1 MSHASR
7 SIRIAVAVVS
17 AALVMTGCSSSDGSD
32 SAAKK
37 GRPPAVDAQA
47 MNARPASKVRQGGTL
62 KLSIQKWIHQYNFFQ
77 VDGTDGDAVAILEQV
92 EPVLLP
98 RDAKG
103 VPHPDPDFLISAKV
117 TSTSPQVVTYK
128 LNPKAKWS
136 NGKHLS
142 YRDFEALWKACN
154 GSDDQYLVAD
164 STGYDQISKVERGVN
179 DQEVKI
185 TFGKPYADWQ
195 RLFRPLMPADGIDTP
210 DKFNKGWIEK
220 IPITG
225 SSWKIKSFDKTGQT
239 ISTVPDPAWWGA
251 RPKLDSIT
259 WRALAQP
266 ADTEAYLNKE
276 IDEAPAILPE
286 DYKRL
291 AKAPGTDIRSGAR
304 WDEVHITLGARGPL
318 KDLKV
323 RQALDLAID
332 RKGIVAAFD
341 KDLNT
346 PVRTLDNHFFMP
358 NQQGYRANAGKWG
371 KYDLEGA
378 KKLLD
383 EAGWKD
389 NGPGKPRTKG
399 GKQLSLQYVISAG
412 SSSAALDQAQIVQA
426 QLGRAG
432 FKINIQKVPDADYS
446 DRYLDRGDFDLTSF
460 RNVDYIFHSQ
470 LYSTFRQP
478 KGKQTYLN
486 FGAIGSPEID
496 RLMTQA
502 AQETDTAKSNALYN
516 QADVKIWAE
525 VHSIEL
531 YQRPQILAVRSG
543 LANFGAPGLGDW
555 NFVTMGWE
563 K

>member
-1 MSHASR
+1 MPRASR
-7 SIRIAVAVVS
+7 STRVAIAAVS
-17 AALVMTGCSSSDGSD
+17 AAMVMAGCGSSDDSD
-32 SAAKK
+32 NAPKK
-37 GRPPAVDAQA
+37 GKAPAVDAQA
-47 MNARPASKVRQGGTL
+47 MNAQPASKIRQGGSL
-62 KLSIQKWIHQYNFFQ
+62 KLSVQKWVHQYNFYQ
-77 VDGTDGDAVAILEQV
+77 VDGTDGDADAILEQV

-103 VPHPDPDFLISAKV
+103 VPHPDPDFLVSAQV
-117 TSTSPQVVTYK
+117 TSVSPQVVTYK

-142 YRDFEALWKACN
+142 YRDFVALWKACN
-154 GSDDQYLVAD
+154 GSNDQYLVAD
-164 STGYDQISKVERGVN
+164 STGYDQISKIARGAD
-179 DQEVKI
+179 DQEVKV
-185 TFGKPYADWQ
+185 TFSKPYADWQ
-195 RLFRPLMPADGIDTP
+195 RLFRPLLPADGIDTP
-210 DKFNKGWIEK
+210 EKFNKGWIEK

-239 ISTVPDPAWWGA
+239 VSTIPDPNWWSTK
-251 RPKLDSIT
+251 PKLDSIT

-276 IDEAPAILPE
+276 IDETPAILPE
-286 DYKRL
+286 DYQRL
-291 AKAPGTDIRSGAR
+291 VKAPGTAIRRGAR

-323 RQALDLAID
+323 RQALNLAVD
-332 RKGIVAAFD
+332 RKGIVTTFA
-341 KDLNT
+341 KDLDF
-346 PVRTLDNHFFMP
+346 PVQTLDNHFFMP
-358 NQQGYRANAGKWG
+358 NQAGYQANAGKWG
-371 KYDLEGA
+371 TFDLAGA

-389 NGPGKPRTKG
+389 NGEGKPRTKG

-412 SSSAALDQAQIVQA
+412 SSSSALDQAQIVQQ
-426 QLGRAG
+426 QLGQAG
-432 FKINIQKVPDADYS
+432 FKINIQKVPDADFS
-446 DRYLDRGDFDLTSF
+446 DKYLDRGDFDLTSF
-460 RNVDYIFHSQ
+460 RNVDYVFHSD

-478 KGKQTYLN
+478 KGKQIYLN
-486 FGAIGSPEID
+486 FGGIGSPEID
-496 RLMTQA
+496 ALLAKA
-502 AQETDTAKSNALYN
+502 AQETDTTKSNALYN

-555 NFVTMGWE
+555 SFVTMGWQ